1 MPEKEPSPWLTVQSK
16 KEKFLSKKQD
26 KKPEKEKKETKP
38 ASSTESK
45 AKTIAT
51 GSTNKK
57 ADNRE
62 ELDFMFD
69 EEINKSSSQHRLDS
83 DSESDSDDEYDEM
96 DDQDISKLVI
106 ITQTPPVN
114 RKVSV
119 HDKER
124 TGVAFS
130 RSKITSELAKA
141 INDGLYYY
149 EQDLNSK
156 STLTVKSSLLD
167 KQVDLVSQEEFS
179 KLKGS
184 DKDAVSSDKSK
195 QQPAAAKIPE
205 KAVTEKKVGFGP
217 SSLPADNGV
226 ATPSF
231 KQLLTH
237 VNAIKNSQATSKQA
251 TAAVGSKQR
260 NRRDSFSHMQSN
272 DKLIKSFSKKT
283 NERYS
288 GKGFLLPYFI
298 LVLVSIKDKSCK
310 TAVKH
315 SPNLFLLI
323 KILIRTSSFK

>member
-26 KKPEKEKKETKP
+26 KNPEKEKKETKP
-38 ASSTESK
+38 ASATESK
-45 AKTIAT
+45 AKTTTAT
-51 GSTNKK
+51 QSTNKK

-69 EEINKSSSQHRLDS
+69 EEINKRSSQHRLDS
-83 DSESDSDDEYDEM
+83 DSESDSEEEFDEM

-114 RKVSV
+114 RKASV

-156 STLTVKSSLLD
+156 PTLSKSSLLD

-184 DKDAVSSDKSK
+184 DKDAVPSDMWQK
-195 QQPAAAKIPE
+195 QQSVTAKIPE

-217 SSLPADNGV
+217 SSLPAGDGV

-251 TAAVGSKQR
+251 GAAAGSKQR

-288 GKGFLLPYFI
+288 GKEFAFFSIKIVTFGSSVSCTTFI
-298 LVLVSIKDKSCK
+298 LIIFFSM
-310 TAVKH
+310 
-315 SPNLFLLI
+315 NQ
-323 KILIRTSSFK
+323 

>member
-26 KKPEKEKKETKP
+26 KKTEKKETKQ
-38 ASSTESK
+38 ASSESN
-45 AKTIAT
+45 AKTEAQK
-51 GSTNKK
+51 GQQDSTNKK
-57 ADNRE
+57 QDNRE

-83 DSESDSDDEYDEM
+83 DSESDSDYEYDEM

-114 RKVSV
+114 RKASV

-156 STLTVKSSLLD
+156 PALAKSSLLD
-167 KQVDLVSQEEFS
+167 KQVDLVSQEEFN
-179 KLKGS
+179 KLKGNDGVEAS
-184 DKDAVSSDKSK
+184 ADKPK
-195 QQPAAAKIPE
+195 QQPAKT
-205 KAVTEKKVGFGP
+205 VTEKKVGFGP

-226 ATPSF
+226 NMPSF
-231 KQLLTH
+231 KQLMTH
-237 VNAIKNSQATSKQA
+237 VNAIKNSQATSKQSGA
-251 TAAVGSKQR
+251 GSKQR
-260 NRRDSFSHMQSN
+260 NRRDSFSHMQTN

-288 GKGFLLPYFI
+288 GKI
-298 LVLVSIKDKSCK
+298 S
-310 TAVKH
+310 
-315 SPNLFLLI
+315 LF
-323 KILIRTSSFK
+323 